1 MYNMLNGAVGLAAL
15 LAASIATAAPAMAQ
29 KVFPS
34 AQAAADDLVA
44 AAKAGRAGFVA
55 ELFGP
60 RGRQLVSTGDA
71 EQDKQN
77 LAQFVEAVSTR
88 FKLEDKDANTKLL
101 VIGEREFPFPI
112 PIMKQGDGWA
122 FDPVAGQREIRARV
136 IGHNELAAMSACAA
150 YMGAQKDYIRNDRDG
165 DSVFEYAQ
173 RIISSPGRKDGL
185 YWEPESQSDIS
196 PLEGALADA
205 VRAALTGARTYEG
218 YVFRILRAQGPAAPG
233 GAYHYVI
240 NGNMIGGFAL
250 VAWPAEYGNSGIMT
264 FLVNQQGRVYQ
275 SDLGPRTAKTAAA
288 LQAYDLGA
296 NWSVSPD

>member
-1 MYNMLNGAVGLAAL
+1 MNNMLNGAVGLSAL

-240 NGNMIGGFAL
+240 NGNMIGGHAL
-250 VAWPAEYGNSGIMT
+250 IAYPAKWGETGVLT
-264 FLVNQQGRVYQ
+264 FMCSHHGEVYEKN
-275 SDLGPRTAKTAAA
+275 LGSRTTAAA
-288 LQAYDLGA
+288 TRIMSY
-296 NWSVSPD
+296 NPDQSWQLVD

>member
-1 MYNMLNGAVGLAAL
+1 MNNMLNGAVGLAAL
-15 LAASIATAAPAMAQ
+15 LAASIATAAPALAQ

-112 PIMKQGDGWA
+112 PIIKQGDGWA

-185 YWEPESQSDIS
+185 YWEPGSQSDIS

-205 VRAALTGARTYEG
+205 VRAAVSGARIYEG
-218 YVFRILRAQGPAAPG
+218 YVFRILKAQGPAAPG

-240 NGNMIGGFAL
+240 NGNMIGGHAL
-250 VAWPAEYGNSGIMT
+250 IAYPAKWGETGVLT
-264 FLVNQQGRVYQ
+264 FICSHHGEVYE
-275 SDLGPRTAKTAAA
+275 KN
-288 LQAYDLGA
+288 LGA
-296 NWSVSPD
+296 RTTATATRIMSYNPDRSWQLVD

>member
-1 MYNMLNGAVGLAAL
+1 
-15 LAASIATAAPAMAQ
+15 MAQ

-112 PIMKQGDGWA
+112 PIIKQGDGWA

-205 VRAALTGARTYEG
+205 VRAAVSGARIYEG

-240 NGNMIGGFAL
+240 NGNMIGGHAL
-250 VAWPAEYGNSGIMT
+250 IAYPAKWGETGVLT
-264 FLVNQQGRVYQ
+264 FMCSHHGEVYEKN
-275 SDLGPRTAKTAAA
+275 LGARTTAAA
-288 LQAYDLGA
+288 TRIMSY
-296 NWSVSPD
+296 NPDQSWQLVD

>member
-1 MYNMLNGAVGLAAL
+1 MNNMLNGAVGLAAL

-112 PIMKQGDGWA
+112 PIIKQGDGWA

-240 NGNMIGGFAL
+240 NGNMIGGHAL
-250 VAWPAEYGNSGIMT
+250 IAYPAKWGETGVLT
-264 FLVNQQGRVYQ
+264 FMCSHHGEVYEKN
-275 SDLGPRTAKTAAA
+275 LGARTTAAA
-288 LQAYDLGA
+288 TRIMSY
-296 NWSVSPD
+296 NPDRSWQLVD

>member
-1 MYNMLNGAVGLAAL
+1 
-15 LAASIATAAPAMAQ
+15 
-29 KVFPS
+29 
-34 AQAAADDLVA
+34 
-44 AAKAGRAGFVA
+44 
-55 ELFGP
+55 
-60 RGRQLVSTGDA
+60 
-71 EQDKQN
+71 
-77 LAQFVEAVSTR
+77 
-88 FKLEDKDANTKLL
+88 
-101 VIGEREFPFPI
+101 
-112 PIMKQGDGWA
+112 MKQGDGWA

-240 NGNMIGGFAL
+240 NGNMIGGHAL
-250 VAWPAEYGNSGIMT
+250 IAYPAKWGETGVLT
-264 FLVNQQGRVYQ
+264 FMCSHHGEVYEKN
-275 SDLGPRTAKTAAA
+275 LGARTTAAA
-288 LQAYDLGA
+288 TRIMSY
-296 NWSVSPD
+296 NPDQSWQLVD

>member
-1 MYNMLNGAVGLAAL
+1 MNNMLNGAVGLAAL
-15 LAASIATAAPAMAQ
+15 LAASIAMAAPAMAQ

-34 AQAAADDLVA
+34 AQAAADDLIA

-196 PLEGALADA
+196 LLEGALADA
-205 VRAALTGARTYEG
+205 VRAAVAGARTYEG
-218 YVFRILRAQGPAAPG
+218 YVFRILKAQGPAAPG

-240 NGNMIGGFAL
+240 NGNMIGGHAL
-250 VAWPAEYGNSGIMT
+250 IAYPAKWGETGVLT
-264 FLVNQQGRVYQ
+264 FMCSHHGEVYEKN
-275 SDLGPRTAKTAAA
+275 LGARTTAAA
-288 LQAYDLGA
+288 SRIMSYT
-296 NWSVSPD
+296 PDRSWQLVD

>member
-1 MYNMLNGAVGLAAL
+1 MNNMLNGAVGLAAL

-240 NGNMIGGFAL
+240 NGNMIGGHAL
-250 VAWPAEYGNSGIMT
+250 IAY
-264 FLVNQQGRVYQ
+264 
-275 SDLGPRTAKTAAA
+275 TAKWGETGVLTFMCSHHGDVYEKNLGSRTTAAA
-288 LQAYDLGA
+288 TRIMSY
-296 NWSVSPD
+296 NPDQSWQLVD

>member
-1 MYNMLNGAVGLAAL
+1 
-15 LAASIATAAPAMAQ
+15 MAQ

-34 AQAAADDLVA
+34 AQAAADDLIA

-240 NGNMIGGFAL
+240 NGNMIGGHAL
-250 VAWPAEYGNSGIMT
+250 IAYPAKWGETGVLT
-264 FLVNQQGRVYQ
+264 FMCSHHGEVYEKN
-275 SDLGPRTAKTAAA
+275 LGARTTAAA
-288 LQAYDLGA
+288 TRIMSY
-296 NWSVSPD
+296 NPDQSWQLVD

>member
-1 MYNMLNGAVGLAAL
+1 MNNMLNGAVGLAAL
-15 LAASIATAAPAMAQ
+15 LAASIAAAAPAMAQ
-29 KVFPS
+29 MVFPS
-34 AQAAADDLVA
+34 AQAAADELVA

-71 EQDKQN
+71 EQDKQH
-77 LAQFVEAVSTR
+77 LTQFVEAVSTR

-101 VIGEREFPFPI
+101 IIGEREFPFPI
-112 PIMKQGDGWA
+112 PIVKKADGWA

-150 YMGAQKDYIRNDRDG
+150 YMGAQKDYIRNDHDG
-165 DSVFEYAQ
+165 DRVFEYAQ

-196 PLEGALADA
+196 PLEGALSDA
-205 VRAALTGARTYEG
+205 IRAARTGARTYEG

-233 GAYHYVI
+233 GAYDYVI
-240 NGNMIGGFAL
+240 NGNMIGGHAL
-250 VAWPAEYGNSGIMT
+250 IAYPDKWGETGVMT
-264 FLVNQQGRVYQ
+264 FMCSHHGEVYE
-275 SDLGPRTAKTAAA
+275 KN
-288 LQAYDLGA
+288 LGA
-296 NWSVSPD
+296 RTTATATRIMSYNPDRSWQLVD

>member
-240 NGNMIGGFAL
+240 NGNMIGGHAL
-250 VAWPAEYGNSGIMT
+250 IAYPAKWGETGVLT
-264 FLVNQQGRVYQ
+264 FMCSHHGEVYEKN
-275 SDLGPRTAKTAAA
+275 LGARTTAAA
-288 LQAYDLGA
+288 TRIMSY
-296 NWSVSPD
+296 NPDQSWQLVD

>member
-1 MYNMLNGAVGLAAL
+1 MNNMLNGAVGLAAL

-240 NGNMIGGFAL
+240 NGNMIGGHAL
-250 VAWPAEYGNSGIMT
+250 IAYPAKWGETGVLT
-264 FLVNQQGRVYQ
+264 FMCSHHGEVYEKN
-275 SDLGPRTAKTAAA
+275 LGARTTAAA
-288 LQAYDLGA
+288 TRIMSY
-296 NWSVSPD
+296 NPDQSWQLVD

>member
-1 MYNMLNGAVGLAAL
+1 
-15 LAASIATAAPAMAQ
+15 MAQ

-240 NGNMIGGFAL
+240 NGNMIGGHAL
-250 VAWPAEYGNSGIMT
+250 IAYPAKWGETGVLT
-264 FLVNQQGRVYQ
+264 FMCSHHGEVYEKN
-275 SDLGPRTAKTAAA
+275 LGARTTAAA
-288 LQAYDLGA
+288 TRIMSY
-296 NWSVSPD
+296 NPDQSWQLVD

>member
-1 MYNMLNGAVGLAAL
+1 MNNMLNGAVGLAAL
-15 LAASIATAAPAMAQ
+15 LAASIAMAAPAMAQ

-34 AQAAADDLVA
+34 AQAAADDLIA

-150 YMGAQKDYIRNDRDG
+150 YMGAQKDYIRKDRDG

-196 PLEGALADA
+196 LLEGALADA
-205 VRAALTGARTYEG
+205 VRAAVAADPSL
-218 YVFRILRAQGPAAPG
+218 LRA
-233 GAYHYVI
+233 
-240 NGNMIGGFAL
+240 
-250 VAWPAEYGNSGIMT
+250 
-264 FLVNQQGRVYQ
+264 
-275 SDLGPRTAKTAAA
+275 
-288 LQAYDLGA
+288 
-296 NWSVSPD
+296 PDPDSRD

>member
-1 MYNMLNGAVGLAAL
+1 MNNMLNGAVGLAAL

-240 NGNMIGGFAL
+240 NGNMIGGHAL
-250 VAWPAEYGNSGIMT
+250 IAYPAKWGETGVLT
-264 FLVNQQGRVYQ
+264 FMCSHHGEVYEKN
-275 SDLGPRTAKTAAA
+275 LGSRTTAAA
-288 LQAYDLGA
+288 TRIMSY
-296 NWSVSPD
+296 NPDQSWQLVD